1 MTDIAN
7 DMEKRLSMDDIG
19 AENAQVGVD
28 TQMSSYTV
36 LTQMVRAGEKL
47 MNDLIIFLTVCPNGL
62 GLTEI

>member
-1 MTDIAN
+1 
-7 DMEKRLSMDDIG
+7 MDDIC